1 MDPPSHPIVS
11 QIFLVVFWN
20 ISQFNFFNNLKIILG
35 FRSSVLR
42 SDRVRAVLAA
52 DHRGRGHRDRQR
64 QNLRQNG
71 RKELRLQ
78 MIKIF
83 FDFSISKFQF

>member
-1 MDPPSHPIVS
+1 M
-11 QIFLVVFWN
+11 
-20 ISQFNFFNNLKIILG
+20 
-35 FRSSVLR
+35 LR

-71 RKELRLQ
+71 RKELWLQ

-83 FDFSISKFQF
+83 LIFQCQSFSFNYLFSPSTFQLQTMFLNVKAFDKELLPVAEDDHTM